1 MPSSPLRLLFPR
13 QFRDLPHRRLILN
26 LLRSTHIVCF
36 SLLIGGLYYE
46 LPAEQWRPWLA
57 GAVLSGFSL
66 FAVDLYGSFLA
77 LFEVRG
83 VSVLLKLGMLSLLP
97 LLQGDARIGWL
108 IFIIFFSSMIS
119 HSTRRFRHHS
129 LAPAAFVR
137 KYQPRD
143 PWEDNEE

>member
-13 QFRDLPHRRLILN
+13 QFRDLPQRRLILN
-26 LLRSTHIVCF
+26 LLRSAHIVCF

-46 LPAEQWRPWLA
+46 LPAEAWRPWLI
-57 GAVLSGFSL
+57 GAVLSGLGL

-83 VSVLLKLGMLSLLP
+83 VSVLIKLGMLSLLP
-97 LLQGDARIGWL
+97 WLEGDARIGWL

-119 HSTRRFRHHS
+119 HSTRRFRHRS
-129 LAPAAFVR
+129 LAPAAFLR
-137 KYQPRD
+137 KYQPQD
-143 PWEDNEE
+143 PREPTEE